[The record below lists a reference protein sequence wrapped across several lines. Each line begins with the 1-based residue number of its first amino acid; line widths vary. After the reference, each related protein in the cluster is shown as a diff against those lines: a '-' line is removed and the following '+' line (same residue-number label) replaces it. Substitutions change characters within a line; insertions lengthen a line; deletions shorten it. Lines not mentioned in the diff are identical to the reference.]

1 MFRLDVL
8 QNQWVILAL
17 AGGLGLMGLVLLMYM
32 ALWRARGR
40 VPWILIVI
48 WAAMAVYGVAYVLIQ
63 AQQAPNW

>member
-17 AGGLGLMGLVLLMYM
+17 AGGLGLMGLMLLMYM

-48 WAAMAVYGVAYVLIQ
+48 WVAAVLYGVGYVLIQ
-63 AQQAPNW
+63 SQQPPNW

>member
-17 AGGLGLMGLVLLMYM
+17 VGGLGLMGLVLLMYM

-48 WAAMAVYGVAYVLIQ
+48 WVAAVLYAVGYVTIQ
-63 AQQAPNW
+63 AQQPPNW